1 MAEEEGAVVGAD
13 AVAGV
18 AVAVGAVSVDGGDSG
33 VEVGATPDVL
43 GDPLEVASFAV
54 VLLLVVGSCWLVVRE
69 RVALVEG

>member
-1 MAEEEGAVVGAD
+1 M
-13 AVAGV
+13 AGV

-33 VEVGATPDVL
+33 VEVDATPGVL

-54 VLLLVVGSCWLVVRE
+54 VLLVVVGSCWLVVRE